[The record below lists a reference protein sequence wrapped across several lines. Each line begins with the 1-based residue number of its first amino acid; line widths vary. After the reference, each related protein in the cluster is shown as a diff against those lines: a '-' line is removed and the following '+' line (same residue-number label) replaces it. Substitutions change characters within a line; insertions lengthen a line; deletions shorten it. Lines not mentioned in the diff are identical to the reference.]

1 MKIKDIKISEFV
13 IKDNTPYP
21 PVPEAGKV
29 KLTKK
34 PGWGY
39 GFDWEYF
46 DKKRIRGF
54 LVKEIIDE
62 GRHR

>member
-1 MKIKDIKISEFV
+1 MKIKDIKVSEFE
-13 IKDNTPYP
+13 IKDNTPYLS
-21 PVPEAGKV
+21 VPEYWEV

-46 DKKRIRGF
+46 DKKRIRVF
-54 LVKEIIDE
+54 LVKEISL
-62 GRHR
+62 